1 MKGFKLVEKRKF
13 GSITCDVYEKGD
25 EYFVSR
31 EQIGRALGYKY
42 PKRSIEL
49 IHNSHKDRLDKF
61 STTESVSM
69 VEGKRKVTRNRIL
82 YSSKG
87 VYEICRWSTQP
98 KANAFYDFMYEVLD
112 GLRLGRL
119 KLKLEKQTPE
129 WQQLRL
135 TAKTSTKTLHDDIHD
150 KFIPYAIEKGSKTYA
165 AKPTL
170 AYTHFDKPINKAL
183 GINKNDREQLDTIK
197 QNLLDIMNKSCSC
210 IINME
215 INKETDYHDIVTIS
229 KDKLTKIANIFVS

>member
-1 MKGFKLVEKRKF
+1 MNKLIKSEELVSIKKNNVVCSSIQVAKDFEKPHKDVLKKIDNILRKNSAKNFALLHMFKLSKYKSENGFQKCYLMNRDGFSLLVMRF
-13 GSITCDVYEKGD
+13 TGD
-25 EYFVSR
+25 KALEW
-31 EQIGRALGYKY
+31 QIKY
-42 PKRSIEL
+42 I
-49 IHNSHKDRLDKF
+49 
-61 STTESVSM
+61 
-69 VEGKRKVTRNRIL
+69 
-82 YSSKG
+82 
-87 VYEICRWSTQP
+87 
-98 KANAFYDFMYEVLD
+98 NAFNKME
-112 GLRLGRL
+112 
-119 KLKLEKQTPE
+119 KIIQEKQTPE

-229 KDKLTKIANIFVS
+229 KDKLTKIANIFES

>member
-1 MKGFKLVEKRKF
+1 MNKLVFIKRNKPFTDSKIIAECSGIRHDKIKRIIEKHMDRLKKF
-13 GSITCDVYEKGD
+13 GKLSTPHEVESYTGGRWIEVYDLNEKQATFLITLLKNTDTVLDFKENL
-25 EYFVSR
+25 VS
-31 EQIGRALGYKY
+31 
-42 PKRSIEL
+42 
-49 IHNSHKDRLDKF
+49 
-61 STTESVSM
+61 
-69 VEGKRKVTRNRIL
+69 
-82 YSSKG
+82 
-87 VYEICRWSTQP
+87 
-98 KANAFYDFMYEVLD
+98 AFYEAKQL
-112 GLRLGRL
+112 L
-119 KLKLEKQTPE
+119 LEKQTPE

-229 KDKLTKIANIFVS
+229 KDKLTKIANIFES

>member
-1 MKGFKLVEKRKF
+1 MNKLVFIKRNKPFTDSKIIAECSGIRHDKIKRIIEKHMDRLKKFGFISTSYGVEIKSEKRGRKTEVYNLNEQQSTF
-13 GSITCDVYEKGD
+13 LITLLKNTDTVVNFKEELVSQFYEAK
-25 EYFVSR
+25 
-31 EQIGRALGYKY
+31 QL
-42 PKRSIEL
+42 L
-49 IHNSHKDRLDKF
+49 
-61 STTESVSM
+61 
-69 VEGKRKVTRNRIL
+69 
-82 YSSKG
+82 
-87 VYEICRWSTQP
+87 
-98 KANAFYDFMYEVLD
+98 
-112 GLRLGRL
+112 
-119 KLKLEKQTPE
+119 LEKKTPE
-129 WQQLRL
+129 WKQLRL

-165 AKPTL
+165 SKPTL

-229 KDKLTKIANIFVS
+229 KDKLTKIANIFES

>member
-1 MKGFKLVEKRKF
+1 MNENELVLIKKENAYTTSLIVAEYFCKNHYHVVRDIENLDCSKNFFASNF
-13 GSITCDVYEKGD
+13 GGIKYTDEKGRD
-25 EYFVSR
+25 
-31 EQIGRALGYKY
+31 QKAYKI
-42 PKRSIEL
+42 K
-49 IHNSHKDRLDKF
+49 K
-61 STTESVSM
+61 
-69 VEGKRKVTRNRIL
+69 
-82 YSSKG
+82 
-87 VYEICRWSTQP
+87 
-98 KANAFYDFMYEVLD
+98 D
-112 GLRLGRL
+112 GLIFLVMGYRGEKASEL
-119 KLKLEKQTPE
+119 KEKYIQQFNKIEKLLLEKKTPE

-165 AKPTL
+165 SKPTL

-229 KDKLTKIANIFVS
+229 KDKLTKIANIFES